1 MTIERAR
8 RKAVLTNTARE
19 PVAIPVEP
27 PPAPTPEA
35 VEFVRFCYRRSGV
48 TWPALYD
55 EMCAVAARGTFRGLE
70 YEGLSDLG
78 SSFALPEL
86 PRLAQ
91 VVQRVVEEERA
102 ARPTIATTGWRLKT
116 AATV

>member
-1 MTIERAR
+1 MSIQPAR
-8 RKAVLTNTARE
+8 RKAALTNTARE
-19 PVAIPVEP
+19 PVATPVEP
-27 PPAPTPEA
+27 PPAPMPEA

-78 SSFALPEL
+78 ISFALPEL
-86 PRLAQ
+86 PRLASI
-91 VVQRVVEEERA
+91 VERVVEEERA
-102 ARPTIATTGWRLKT
+102 ARPTMTGWRLKT